1 MAIFNLYVCFS
12 DNTTTVFVF
21 FFLQMRRQAPR
32 LLTMLF
38 ASLRLTAVIARTP
51 SADSE
56 EEDSW
61 DED

>member
-1 MAIFNLYVCFS
+1 
-12 DNTTTVFVF
+12 
-21 FFLQMRRQAPR
+21 
-32 LLTMLF
+32 MLF

-51 SADSE
+51 SADSG